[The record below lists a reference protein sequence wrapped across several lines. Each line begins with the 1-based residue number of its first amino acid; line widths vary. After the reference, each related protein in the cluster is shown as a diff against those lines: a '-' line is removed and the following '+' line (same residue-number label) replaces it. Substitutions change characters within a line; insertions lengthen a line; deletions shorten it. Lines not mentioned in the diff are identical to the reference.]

1 MLWTVIDESDIF
13 RSPVCVNESIRSTN
27 PFDYIQGGYT
37 LDNAA
42 LFGGRNNVSF
52 NSDISGFS
60 AGRLTI
66 SSLTITAPNGPPW
79 PFAMPSLASSIAIFI
94 NLFIKFTY
102 LCLVYQKV

>member
-60 AGRLTI
+60 AGAELDI
-66 SSLTITAPNGPPW
+66 SYIGKRTFRYIP
-79 PFAMPSLASSIAIFI
+79 
-94 NLFIKFTY
+94 
-102 LCLVYQKV
+102 

>member
-13 RSPVCVNESIRSTN
+13 FSPIYSDEKIRSTN

-42 LFGGRNNVSF
+42 LFGGKNNVSF

-60 AGRLTI
+60 AGAELDI
-66 SSLTITAPNGPPW
+66 SDIGKRTFRYIP
-79 PFAMPSLASSIAIFI
+79 
-94 NLFIKFTY
+94 
-102 LCLVYQKV
+102 